1 MNQADNTSQS
11 DQALSDTA
19 EMRLR
24 KQKDKLQMYLREFHR
39 SRSEEW
45 ANGISHLIGVIF
57 GIVALTLSCV
67 FAAMYGTA
75 KHVASV
81 AIFGSTLII
90 LYSSSMLYH
99 VFSNF
104 KVKRIFQLF
113 DHCSIYLLIAGTYTP
128 FALVSLDGKTGW
140 WIFGIEWGLAILG
153 ILISVLCPPKL
164 ADKLSLPI
172 YLIMGWLI
180 IIAFPQVRANMSTA
194 GLATLFAGGLSYTF
208 GVIFF
213 LLDKIPYMHT
223 IWHFFV
229 LGGSVCHWV
238 CITFF
243 VIPRN

>member
-1 MNQADNTSQS
+1 MNQIDSASQETQS
-11 DQALSDTA
+11 LTETA

-24 KQKDKLQMYLREFHR
+24 KQKEKLQMYLREFHR

-45 ANGISHLIGVIF
+45 ANGISHLLGVIF

-67 FAAMYGTA
+67 FASMYGTA
-75 KHVASV
+75 KHVTSV

-90 LYSSSMLYH
+90 LYTSSMLYH
-99 VFSNF
+99 VSSDF

-128 FALVSLDGKTGW
+128 FSIIPLGGKTGW

-153 ILISVLCPPKL
+153 ILISAFCPPKIS
-164 ADKLSLPI
+164 DKLSLPI
-172 YLIMGWLI
+172 YLVMGWLI
-180 IIAFPQVRANMSTA
+180 VIAFPQVRANMCTA
-194 GLATLFAGGLSYTF
+194 GMATLLAGGLSYTF
-208 GVIFF
+208 GVIFY
-213 LLDKIPYMHT
+213 LMDKVPYMHT